1 MLHGPC
7 GSRYGPDEVFGRHRH
22 ADVQDGDV
30 RMQTGQQPDGLL
42 AVGAFAYYLEPLAF
56 QKRFQSLTNKGVIV
70 GENYS
75 DRHFISRNR

>member
-1 MLHGPC
+1 LDLAC
-7 GSRYGPDEVFGRHRH
+7 CIDSVKKRH
-22 ADVQDGDV
+22 ADVQDSDIGSN
-30 RMQTGQQPDGLL
+30 TGHNPDGLL
-42 AVGAFAYYLEPLAF
+42 AVGGFAYYLEPLAF

>member
-1 MLHGPC
+1 LELA
-7 GSRYGPDEVFGRHRH
+7 SRIDAIEKGH

-30 RMQTGQQPDGLL
+30 RMQTGQQPDDLL
-42 AVGAFAYYLEPLAF
+42 AVGGFAYYLEPLEF

>member
-1 MLHGPC
+1 LEFAC
-7 GSRYGPDEVFGRHRH
+7 CIDSVEKRH
-22 ADVQDGDV
+22 ADVQDSDIGSKA
-30 RMQTGQQPDGLL
+30 GHNPDGLL
-42 AVGAFAYYLEPLAF
+42 TVGGFAYYLEPLAF